1 MESVMMLQ
9 TPGGLMLVIPLSAHF
24 SVSVSVTS
32 HVQGGAGGILC
43 WDNPRQKHDTCVAGV
58 HNLCSVQ
65 GVLSRVLYLLRYCVL
80 VHVTFK

>member
-1 MESVMMLQ
+1 MMLQ

-24 SVSVSVTS
+24 SVRVSVTS

-58 HNLCSVQ
+58 HNEYSVK
-65 GVLSRVLYLLRYCVL
+65 GVLSRAITVSR
-80 VHVTFK
+80 